1 MSVPTQGPLHD
12 PMQDRIAEIICEHFG
27 IDPAE
32 ITPTT
37 TFEDLDMDSLALA
50 ETVVVL
56 EDRYGLQFPEIE
68 GSFSPGV
75 TLAQAAEA
83 LSRLLAT
90 VPTTS

>member
-1 MSVPTQGPLHD
+1 MEA
-12 PMQDRIAEIICEHFG
+12 RIIAIVTEHFG

-56 EDRYGLQFPEIE
+56 EDQLGLELPEIE
-68 GSFSPGV
+68 GAFSPAV

-83 LSRLLAT
+83 FAQLRAT
-90 VPTTS
+90 AAAAS

>member
-1 MSVPTQGPLHD
+1 MSVP
-12 PMQDRIAEIICEHFG
+12 MQDQIADIICGHFG

-32 ITPTT
+32 ITPST

-50 ETVVVL
+50 ETVVIL

-90 VPTTS
+90 MPATS